1 MPTVFALAECLDW
14 RAVGHDPCLGFKVLA
29 AGHRARRRESV
40 EASFRYAYSKIKPG
54 DAIIVGMFP
63 RYRDEVAENVEL
75 ARTVLSAT

>member
-1 MPTVFALAECLDW
+1 
-14 RAVGHDPCLGFKVLA
+14 LGFKVLA